1 MSEDLFYNRDRNIYG
16 ITAPENFSNLSFT
29 PVYGSRVE
37 YTSRILSY
45 ETDDSY
51 INMIP
56 ASLNNLSVSYKVRYD
71 VNEDDCAKLI
81 NFFES
86 KEGYQ
91 SFVFNPDNSGIYKS
105 NQSFCENYAVNY
117 INNNHYEFAVD
128 ISVDQAPSFFN
139 WRSSYFLNFDSQTL
153 QNPFNS
159 IIVKWKDY
167 NTGWSNFRI
176 WATGNSYKK
185 YDILYNDINTNKL
198 NNFFYC
204 SGDHVSS
211 ESNSPSTIGLNNINY
226 LNDSLN
232 FSTDNWAT
240 GSSLGNFFTTSS
252 STIIT
257 PNGDLTA
264 TKFTSTATTSQ
275 GLFLRAL
282 QSESSNKYILNMYL
296 YIPTQSEITNWGLNL
311 DAADSIDGGNSVT
324 QTIFDQWVKVSVPI
338 EYTATRPFLD
348 FNIRINGGAPTSS
361 DFVVHAWYPSLNLN
375 VNSMWTQ
382 EFFFSPDI
390 GFQNDVKIQVTKLEF
405 KNSFPLRIKT
415 KNNTAKFDINY
426 KFTNIDDRQLL
437 CMLHFLENKAGYRK
451 FRHQIPAVYNRPK
464 VYHCPQWT
472 HTWKY
477 KNHHDL
483 DVTFIEDPLGII
495 QTDT

>member
-1 MSEDLFYNRDRNIYG
+1 MSEDLFYNRDRNISG
-16 ITAPENFSNLSFT
+16 ITAPENFSDLSLT

-37 YTSRILSY
+37 YTSKILSY

-51 INMIP
+51 SNIIP
-56 ASLNNLSVSYKVRYD
+56 ASLNNLSVAYKVRYD
-71 VNEDDCAKLI
+71 VNEDNCAKLI

-86 KEGYQ
+86 KEGHK
-91 SFVFNPDNSGIYKS
+91 SFIFNPDNSGIYKS

-128 ISVDQAPSFFN
+128 VSVDQAPSFFN
-139 WRSSYFLNFDSQTL
+139 WRSSYFLNFDSQRE
-153 QNPFNS
+153 QSIFNT
-159 IIVKWKDY
+159 INIKWKDY
-167 NTGWSNFRI
+167 NIGWSNLKI
-176 WATGNSYKK
+176 WTTGKSYKK

-204 SGDHVSS
+204 SGDHLSS
-211 ESNSPSTIGLNNINY
+211 NSNSP
-226 LNDSLN
+226 
-232 FSTDNWAT
+232 T
-240 GSSLGNFFTTSS
+240 G
-252 STIIT
+252 
-257 PNGDLTA
+257 
-264 TKFTSTATTSQ
+264 
-275 GLFLRAL
+275 
-282 QSESSNKYILNMYL
+282 
-296 YIPTQSEITNWGLNL
+296 
-311 DAADSIDGGNSVT
+311 
-324 QTIFDQWVKVSVPI
+324 
-338 EYTATRPFLD
+338 
-348 FNIRINGGAPTSS
+348 
-361 DFVVHAWYPSLNLN
+361 
-375 VNSMWTQ
+375 VNSAWSQ
-382 EFFFSPDI
+382 DFFFSPDI
-390 GFQNDVKIQVTKLEF
+390 GFQNDVKIQVTKLDF

-495 QTDT
+495 PTDT